1 MNEQP
6 KNEQNAANL
15 QNPQDSQNAMK
26 LSDSQQIIR
35 EILKIKQGG
44 CGCGKRRQL

>member
-1 MNEQP
+1 MSEQP

-15 QNPQDSQNAMK
+15 QNPQNAMK

-35 EILKIKQGG
+35 EILKIKQGD